1 MSAPAA
7 VASRSSLLPLVV
19 GWSAVLL
26 WGGSPIATRI
36 AVSGIDPVTTGVL
49 RTLLA
54 LPLVLPLAIALRLPL
69 PSSWRD
75 WTLMLG
81 AALGS
86 YVLFPILFS
95 IGVRHTT
102 ASHAALVHASTP
114 LFTGV
119 IAALLERRWPA
130 RWWWLGVAVALI
142 GEALLIGL
150 SRGFQEPGVTI
161 YGDLVVFAAC
171 VAVAFGYVAGG
182 SLSKSLGSLA
192 VTFWGVV
199 IAAALT
205 SPAVVVIPLHE
216 LTTAEPAALGGLAYL
231 VVISSVIGYVAWNWA
246 LANGGIGR
254 MGVLQFA
261 QPVMTICLAVLLLR
275 ETLTLSV
282 ILSTMV
288 ILSGVA
294 LARRDLVFL
303 ILAKIGFYCSKKRDQ
318 SHLHMLSD

>member
-119 IAALLERRWPA
+119 IAALLERRWPS

-205 SPAVVVIPLHE
+205 SPAVAVIPLHE
-216 LTTAEPAALGGLAYL
+216 LTAAEPAALGGLAYL
-231 VVISSVIGYVAWNWA
+231 VVIF
-246 LANGGIGR
+246 R
-254 MGVLQFA
+254 
-261 QPVMTICLAVLLLR
+261 
-275 ETLTLSV
+275 
-282 ILSTMV
+282 
-288 ILSGVA
+288 
-294 LARRDLVFL
+294 
-303 ILAKIGFYCSKKRDQ
+303 
-318 SHLHMLSD
+318 